1 MNGWV
6 IALIVVIVI
15 IIIGLIIYWVR
26 RPKVPAVV
34 PVVVTP
40 TNPINPVNPTNPVVP
55 VVPINPVTPVIPTR
69 TFRYIRLFKA
79 GSEGSPINLAEVEAF
94 KNVNGLRVNVAAGK
108 PVTVTSTYQNYSG
121 SNLTDGSNTTMWHSD
136 SIPNQSA
143 TIDLQNNYELPVDI
157 VIVNRPTGFWER
169 AIGVQVQLLD
179 QNQTVVDVRTISN
192 SQATYN
198 LSFS

>member
-26 RPKVPAVV
+26 RPRVPAVV
-34 PVVVTP
+34 PVV
-40 TNPINPVNPTNPVVP
+40 PVNPTNPVNPTTPVVP
-55 VVPINPVTPVIPTR
+55 VVPITPVTPVVPTR

-79 GSEGSPINLAEVEAF
+79 GSEGSPINLGEVEAF
-94 KNVNGLRVNVAAGK
+94 KNINGLRVNVAAGK
-108 PVTVTSTYQNYSG
+108 PVTATSTYQNYSP
-121 SNLTDGSNTTMWHSD
+121 SNLTDGSNTTMWHSE
-136 SIPNQSA
+136 SIANQSA

-157 VIVNRPTGFWER
+157 VIINRVTGFWER

-179 QNQTVVDVRTISN
+179 QNMSLIDVRTIADA
-192 SQATYN
+192 QATYN
-198 LSFS
+198 ISFA